1 MQYESERIEYKS
13 QLTDEIYKEVIAFAN
28 TDGGIIY
35 IGVDDQGNATGIDD
49 VDGTYTRLTNGVRD
63 AIQPDV
69 TMFVRYV
76 LQDNQVIRIEIGEG
90 SYKPY
95 YLKGKGLKPNGVYVR
110 QGASSV
116 QASPEQIRQMIK
128 DSDGDVYEQM
138 RALQQDLTFEEAAAA
153 FKRYKVEFAEDKY
166 IALGM
171 RNVYDD
177 QYTNLAL
184 LLSDQCQHTTKIA
197 VFGDAE
203 NITFKDAKEFGGSV
217 FKQLDDSY
225 AYLSLC
231 NRTASTFEGLER
243 IDKVDYPEDAIRE
256 ALLNALVH
264 RDYSFSGSIIINVND
279 SCMEFISIGGLLP
292 GLSAEDIR
300 SGISQ
305 PRNRNLAEVFHRLRL
320 IESYGTGIRKIYAL
334 YKNCP
339 AQPRI
344 EVTHNTFKLILP
356 NMNAAVEEKHEEKAA
371 EQAANITPQMKIV
384 LDYLKEYG
392 EMNDEDLQELLN
404 IKKTRAYMLATCHYT
419 WYVPQNPEG
428 LFEVIRNSKPM
439 DKQEKQIEKMER
451 KMEKKGET
459 PVRNEKVIARLDK
472 MFDNGWYW
480 HGNEPCHQ
488 VAYLYDAAGA
498 PEKTQ
503 ERVHHILQTEYNDT
517 PGGLSGN
524 DDAGQMSAWYVFSS
538 IGFYP
543 VCPGTPY
550 YYIGTPSF
558 DKVTLN
564 LENGRKFI
572 LSADGVSKDAFY
584 IQKMSL
590 NDKPFWGYKLSHKD
604 ILNGGKLKFQM
615 KK

>member
-63 AIQPDV
+63 AIRPDV

-300 SGISQ
+300 SGISS
-305 PRNRNLAEVFHRLRL
+305 P
-320 IESYGTGIRKIYAL
+320 AL
-334 YKNCP
+334 
-339 AQPRI
+339 
-344 EVTHNTFKLILP
+344 
-356 NMNAAVEEKHEEKAA
+356 
-371 EQAANITPQMKIV
+371 
-384 LDYLKEYG
+384 D
-392 EMNDEDLQELLN
+392 
-404 IKKTRAYMLATCHYT
+404 
-419 WYVPQNPEG
+419 
-428 LFEVIRNSKPM
+428 
-439 DKQEKQIEKMER
+439 
-451 KMEKKGET
+451 
-459 PVRNEKVIARLDK
+459 
-472 MFDNGWYW
+472 
-480 HGNEPCHQ
+480 
-488 VAYLYDAAGA
+488 
-498 PEKTQ
+498 
-503 ERVHHILQTEYNDT
+503 
-517 PGGLSGN
+517 
-524 DDAGQMSAWYVFSS
+524 
-538 IGFYP
+538 
-543 VCPGTPY
+543 
-550 YYIGTPSF
+550 
-558 DKVTLN
+558 
-564 LENGRKFI
+564 
-572 LSADGVSKDAFY
+572 
-584 IQKMSL
+584 
-590 NDKPFWGYKLSHKD
+590 
-604 ILNGGKLKFQM
+604 
-615 KK
+615 